1 MRLGVLDLEL
11 GQVGHALLAVR
22 HPPLLLHRQL
32 ADLPKELPLRR
43 LALVSHLA
51 HGRLLRS

>member
-32 ADLPKELPLRR
+32 GLGSLG
-43 LALVSHLA
+43 HLLKRGA
-51 HGRLLRS
+51 RLLLPDIEQ